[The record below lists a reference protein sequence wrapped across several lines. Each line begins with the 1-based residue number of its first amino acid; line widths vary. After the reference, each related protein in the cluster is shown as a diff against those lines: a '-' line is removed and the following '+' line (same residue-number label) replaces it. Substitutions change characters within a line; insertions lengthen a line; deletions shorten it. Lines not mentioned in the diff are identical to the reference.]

1 MTLRLVL
8 RTLAARPVRTA
19 VLAGGFGFGV
29 AVMASLLGVGDVIL
43 EQSRSAAL
51 RGGGDLVVVGRAGEV
66 TSARYLLS
74 SVLGAPPLASRVAAV
89 CPTQRRPLFL
99 VQGDRV
105 TRLRARGGIPSME
118 RAVGDP
124 EVARVAAWT
133 DAPGDRSWTAP
144 DPGELL
150 RAMDRFHAIPD
161 AAAWADS

>member
-1 MTLRLVL
+1 MND
-8 RTLAARPVRTA
+8 AHPVRIA
-19 VLAGGFGFGV
+19 
-29 AVMASLLGVGDVIL
+29 DK
-43 EQSRSAAL
+43 
-51 RGGGDLVVVGRAGEV
+51 
-66 TSARYLLS
+66 Y
-74 SVLGAPPLASRVAAV
+74 
-89 CPTQRRPLFL
+89 
-99 VQGDRV
+99 GDRV

-161 AAAWADS
+161 AAAWADSWAAWLYFNGRTADGATRFYLSFMTGPRSGKPSGGGVSQ